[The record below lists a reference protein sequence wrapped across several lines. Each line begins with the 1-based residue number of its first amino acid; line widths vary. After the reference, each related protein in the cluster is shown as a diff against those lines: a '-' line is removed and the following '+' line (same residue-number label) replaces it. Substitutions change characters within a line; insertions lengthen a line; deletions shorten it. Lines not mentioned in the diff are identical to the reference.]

1 MDGVPITGYKYALST
16 SADNIT
22 YGSYG
27 AYTSASWSSGTSFT
41 ITGLSNGTYY
51 KIKVRAVNAV
61 GEGTES
67 EEKGAYK
74 PNIAPAAVGAIAL
87 TAGDLIDTFSWS
99 APANN
104 GATITKYGY
113 QVSADDGGSWYSA
126 IGGTLNGE
134 SETNNL
140 SIALAT
146 QNSTSSYKIRVRA
159 FNNGSNGGWGARSEK
174 STNATAVWV
183 KGDSNANSYT
193 AQTVTDYEECAA
205 AGCSTCGT
213 QPRRKTRTKEQRK
226 YRWYRSGSTA
236 GAYDADWTDYTS
248 YPDWSTRTCADYGTC
263 NTAGGT
269 WVNINTTFD
278 YVTAYNATGVYWEQD
293 TDRYGN
299 IYVFNQYNQ
308 FAGCC
313 PNTCASGA
321 CGTGGPTVGWLKP
334 RLYNLE
340 QCGST
345 GNIRSVEVGCVES
358 VLCNSGGGGS

>member
-1 MDGVPITGYKYALST
+1 MDGAPITGYKYNLST
-16 SADNIT
+16 STDNVT
-22 YGSYG
+22 YQPYANSYT
-27 AYTSASWSSGTSFT
+27 TSSWTSGTSFP

-51 KIKVRAVNAV
+51 KLKVRAVNAV

-74 PNIAPAAVGAIAL
+74 PSKAPDAVGAIIL

-104 GATITKYGY
+104 GAAITKYGY
-113 QVSADDGGSWYSA
+113 QVSADDGTSWYSA

-134 SETNNL
+134 SETTNL

-159 FNNGSNGGWGARSEK
+159 FNNGTNGGWGARSEK
-174 STNATAVWV
+174 STNATVAWV

-193 AQTVTDYEECAA
+193 SQTVNDYEECAA

-213 QPRRKTRTKEQRK
+213 QTRRKTRTKEQRK
-226 YRWYRSGSTA
+226 YRWYRAGSTA

-248 YPDWSTRTCADYGTC
+248 YAAFSTLSCADYGTC

-278 YVTAYNATGVYWEQD
+278 YVTAYNATGFYWDAQ
-293 TDRYGN
+293 TDRYGTS
-299 IYVFNQYNQ
+299 YVAKHNEFYG
-308 FAGCC
+308 GCTPSSC
-313 PNTCASGA
+313 TSQ
-321 CGTGGPTVGWLKP
+321 TIWLKFNA
-334 RLYNLE
+334 YNLE
-340 QCGST
+340 QCSST
-345 GNIRSVEVGCVES
+345 GNIRYGLVGCLEYVY
-358 VLCNSGGGGS
+358 CGGGGGGS